1 MVVVS
6 RVILGVARRGC
17 NFLLQ
22 MTQYIIHLSFLHAG
36 PHLSQRDQKILS
48 NIPMDIRET
57 ENQFSLENESM
68 IYAVCPDPNCH
79 FLYAPKFTPGSLI
92 PIYPSTCTHRQF
104 KRGRKCGTAL
114 LKPRRVSSHTVQTPI
129 KPFVGFSFKDWP
141 LGGLLSRS
149 GFEQKMDNAWK
160 TCQIGSGPIAEMRDI
175 FDGDMLRNFKGCDGQ
190 HFSIGEGEGRY
201 VFSLC
206 VDFFNPLGNKQAGK
220 KKSIGLISLVCLNL
234 PPDLRYKPE
243 NMFLFGVVPG
253 PKEPPLTCLN
263 HYLHYLIDELLD
275 FWSPGVLF
283 SRTSDHYYGKV
294 VQCALVCVV
303 SDLLAARKT
312 NGFAAVNHTQACA
325 ICHCVR
331 HSDDLGDS
339 YTRLWDRRTAAEI
352 CNSGQLYLDAEDEK
366 TRDDTVKNTG
376 IRWSE
381 LYRLPY
387 FDPSRF
393 VVVDCMHNLFLGLVQ
408 EHFEILGIRLNQP
421 DDTTPAIDIDI
432 PSSTILK
439 LNDKERK
446 SMATLIKIFQLPL
459 NTELSTPDGYE
470 KYFKR
475 LCLLHGTVLES
486 ACKLLA
492 VPLRTRPGNINKK
505 KLNKADFTRS
515 LLEWVRY
522 LPLQVPV

>member
-6 RVILGVARRGC
+6 QVILGVGHRGC
-17 NFLLQ
+17 AFLLQ
-22 MTQYIIHLSFLHAG
+22 MAQYIMHLSFLRAS
-36 PHLSQRDQKILS
+36 PNLSQRDQKVLS

-57 ENQFSLENESM
+57 ENQFSLENQST
-68 IYAVCPDPNCH
+68 IYAVCPDANCH
-79 FLYAPKFTPGSLI
+79 FLYEPKFTAGSPI

-104 KRGRKCGTAL
+104 KGGRKCGTTL
-114 LKPRRVSSHTVQTPI
+114 LKLRRVGGHAVHIPI
-129 KPFVGFSFKDWP
+129 KLFVGFSFRDW

-149 GFEQKMDNAWK
+149 GFEQNMDDAWK
-160 TCQIGSGPIAEMRDI
+160 TCQMGMDPIAEMKDI
-175 FDGDMLRNFKGCDGQ
+175 FDGDMLRNFMGHDGQ
-190 HFSIGEGEGRY
+190 HFSISEGKGRY
-201 VFSLC
+201 IFSLC
-206 VDFFNPLGNKQAGK
+206 VDFFNSLGNKQAGK

-234 PPDLRYKPE
+234 PPDMRYKPE

-253 PKEPPLTCLN
+253 PKEPLLACLN
-263 HYLHYLIDELLD
+263 HYLHYLVNEFLE
-275 FWSPGVLF
+275 FWFPGVRF
-283 SRTSDHYYGKV
+283 SRTSNHYYGKV

-312 NGFAAVNHTQACA
+312 NGFATVNHTQACA

-339 YTRLWDRRTAAEI
+339 YTCLWDRRTATEI
-352 CNSGQLYLDAEDEK
+352 RDSSQLYLNAKDEK
-366 TRDDTVKNTG
+366 TRDFTVKNTG

-381 LYRLPY
+381 LYQLPY

-421 DDTTPAIDIDI
+421 DDTMPAIDINI
-432 PSSTILK
+432 PLPAIFK
-439 LNDKERK
+439 LNDKEKK
-446 SMATLIKIFQLPL
+446 SMVKLVKILQLPL
-459 NTELSTPDGYE
+459 NTELSTPDGYK

-475 LCLLHGTVLES
+475 LSLLHVMVLES
-486 ACKLLA
+486 ACLSLA
-492 VPLRTRPGNINKK
+492 VPICVRPGHANKK

-522 LPLQVPV
+522 KPFYISS